1 MSKKNLTII
10 FILIIALM
18 IGVVIGII
26 VYIKGSGDKVKEVP
40 TFTVGIDDMYCNI
53 KDSKKMVK
61 INIVIETIDEKLKKT
76 IESKKFLTR
85 DMANEIIASKTEEEL
100 LGEKGQTK
108 LKDEILKRL
117 IDIFESEKITS
128 IYFND
133 FIIQ

>member
-85 DMANEIIASKTEEEL
+85 DLANEIIANKTEEEL
-100 LGEKGQTK
+100 LGENGQSK
-108 LKDEILKRL
+108 LKTEILKSL